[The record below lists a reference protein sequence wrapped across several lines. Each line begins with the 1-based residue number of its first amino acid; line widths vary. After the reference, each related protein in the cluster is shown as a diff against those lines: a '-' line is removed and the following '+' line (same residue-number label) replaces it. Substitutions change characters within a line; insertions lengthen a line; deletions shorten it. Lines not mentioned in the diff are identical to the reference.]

1 MKKKIIYLSILILIL
16 GGFITVL
23 LFNNKN
29 NISDTVVYI
38 ESLND
43 ESITSGSGFVYKIE
57 NNKNFIVTS
66 YHVINNYNKIYVY
79 NRNKGK
85 IEAKVFKY
93 DEYTDIAILLIEDKL
108 NLKEIKIGNSEKIK
122 EKDKVYAVGTPIGIE
137 NINKT
142 SKGSILTENKEIK
155 INGINYD
162 SIEINIDVD
171 YGNSGGPLLNKDNE
185 VIGMMFVMEEDK
197 KIGYALPINFVMD
210 TVRKLEKDEIK
221 RPNLGAI
228 MCNTTNTEMLNKYS
242 INIDSVT
249 GVVLLEAQENGLLYK
264 SGLQKGDIITMFN
277 EINIKNVTDLRGSL
291 YKKEIGDIVGIEYY
305 RKGIYYKVS
314 VEL

>member
-1 MKKKIIYLSILILIL
+1 MKKKIIYLSIFVLIL
-16 GGFITVL
+16 GGFITIL

-29 NISDTVVYI
+29 STSDSVVYI

-57 NNKNFIVTS
+57 NNKNFIITS
-66 YHVINNYNKIYVY
+66 YHVIDNYDEIYVY
-79 NRNKGK
+79 NNKKEK
-85 IEAKVFKY
+85 IGAKVFKY

-108 NLKEIKIGNSEKIK
+108 NLKEINIGNSEKIK
-122 EKDKVYAVGTPIGIE
+122 EEDKVYAVGTPIEIE
-137 NINKT
+137 NINKI
-142 SKGSILTENKEIK
+142 SKGNILSKNKEIK
-155 INGINYD
+155 INGINYN
-162 SIEINIDVD
+162 SIEINIGVD

-210 TVRKLEKDEIK
+210 IVEKLEKDEIK

-228 MCNTTNTEMLNKYS
+228 MCNTTNTDTLNEYS
-242 INIDSVT
+242 INIDSVA
-249 GVVLLEAQENGLLYK
+249 GVVLLEVQENGLLYK

-277 EINIKNVTDLRGSL
+277 EINIKNVTDLRENL
-291 YKKEIGDIVGIEYY
+291 YKKEIGDIVEIEYY

>member
-1 MKKKIIYLSILILIL
+1 MKKKIIYLSIFVLIL
-16 GGFITVL
+16 GSFLVVL

-29 NISDTVVYI
+29 NISDSVVYI
-38 ESLND
+38 ESLNN

-66 YHVINNYNKIYVY
+66 YHVIDNHDEIYVY
-79 NRNKGK
+79 NNKKEK

-108 NLKEIKIGNSEKIK
+108 NLNEIKIGNSEKIK
-122 EKDKVYAVGTPIGIE
+122 DEAKVCAVGTPIEIE

-142 SKGSILTENKEIK
+142 SKGNILSKNKEIK
-155 INGINYD
+155 INGINYN

-171 YGNSGGPLLNKDNE
+171 YGNSGGPLLNKDDE
-185 VIGMMFVMEEDK
+185 AIGMMFVMEENK

-210 TVRKLEKDEIK
+210 IVRKLEKDEIK

-228 MCNTTNTEMLNKYS
+228 MCNTTNTEMLNEYS

-249 GVVLLEAQENGLLYK
+249 GVVLLELEEDGLLNK
-264 SGLQKGDIITMFN
+264 AGLQKGDIITMFN
-277 EINIKNVTDLRGSL
+277 EIHIKNVTDLRESL
-291 YKKEIGDIVGIEYY
+291 YKKEIGDVVEIEYY
-305 RKGIYYKVS
+305 RKGIYYKIS

>member
-1 MKKKIIYLSILILIL
+1 MKKKIIYLSIFVLIL
-16 GGFITVL
+16 GSFLVVL
-23 LFNNKN
+23 LSNNKN
-29 NISDTVVYI
+29 NINDSVVYI

-57 NNKNFIVTS
+57 NNKNFIITS
-66 YHVINNYNKIYVY
+66 YHVINNYDEIYVY
-79 NRNKGK
+79 NSKKEK

-108 NLKEIKIGNSEKIK
+108 NLKEINIGNSEKIK
-122 EKDKVYAVGTPIGIE
+122 EEDKVYAVGTPIEIE
-137 NINKT
+137 NINKI
-142 SKGSILTENKEIK
+142 SKGNILSKNKEIK
-155 INGINYD
+155 INGINYN
-162 SIEINIDVD
+162 SIEINIGVD

-210 TVRKLEKDEIK
+210 IVGKLEKDEIK
-221 RPNLGAI
+221 RPNLGAV
-228 MCNTTNTEMLNKYS
+228 MCNTTNTEMLNEYS

-249 GVVLLEAQENGLLYK
+249 GVVLLELEEDGLLNK
-264 SGLQKGDIITMFN
+264 AGLQKGDVITMFN
-277 EINIKNVTDLRGSL
+277 EINIKNVTDLRESL
-291 YKKEIGDIVGIEYY
+291 YKKEIGDIVEIEYY
-305 RKGIYYKVS
+305 RKGMNYKVS